1 MNDLQQ
7 YAYLSK
13 IVYRLDKIEQ
23 HQRIL
28 IEQLSALSR
37 AYAKQNDLALEEEEM
52 ECEYLNDFE

>member
-23 HQRIL
+23 HQKIL

-37 AYAKQNDLALEEEEM
+37 AFAKQYNLALEEEEM
-52 ECEYLNDFE
+52 ECEYINDFE

>member
-23 HQRIL
+23 HQRIV

-37 AYAKQNDLALEEEEM
+37 AFAKPNNLALEEEEM
-52 ECEYLNDFE
+52 ECEYINDFE

>member
-13 IVYRLDKIEQ
+13 IIYRLDRIEQ
-23 HQRIL
+23 HQKIL

-37 AYAKQNDLALEEEEM
+37 AFAKQNDLALEEEKM
-52 ECEYLNDFE
+52 EC

>member
-23 HQRIL
+23 HQRIV

-37 AYAKQNDLALEEEEM
+37 AFAKQNNLALEEEEM
-52 ECEYLNDFE
+52 ECEYINDFE